1 MYWRKQ
7 EKKTSYVRFC
17 SYTLKKI
24 KVTFFSFLKLSNY
37 SFKLS
42 NYSFKRSSAIVQ
54 KEISKK
60 KPRNGKKKREKETV
74 KSRLLNMLSRKV
86 LGFTE
91 FKETPATLS
100 WEMPGLFMHEMREFE
115 IYTKHILLVL
125 CVTYISSGAK
135 FRVMLPFMSFP

>member
-1 MYWRKQ
+1 
-7 EKKTSYVRFC
+7 VRFC

-100 WEMPGLFMHEMREFE
+100 
-115 IYTKHILLVL
+115 
-125 CVTYISSGAK
+125 
-135 FRVMLPFMSFP
+135 